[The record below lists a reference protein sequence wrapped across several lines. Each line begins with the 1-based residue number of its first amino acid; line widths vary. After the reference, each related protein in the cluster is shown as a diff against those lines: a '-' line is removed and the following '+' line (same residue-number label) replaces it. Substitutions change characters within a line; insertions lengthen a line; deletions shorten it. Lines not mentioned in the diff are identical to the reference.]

1 MNLPQKR
8 DLAGKFMLI
17 GGVSW
22 IVFGVS
28 HLFFPSV
35 LNWVSALSN
44 VPPAHVF
51 GIEISNVSFIYLF
64 NADLFLYD
72 MMLGLWSIL
81 FASELRKGKRT
92 AATFGIILG
101 AYFLIR
107 ALLQIHYF
115 GTTPLD
121 IVQAVAALAYAG
133 LYLFPLTDLGAFKE
147 R

>member
-1 MNLPQKR
+1 MNPSKRR

-22 IVFGVS
+22 IAFGLS

-35 LNWVSALSN
+35 LNWASALAS

-72 MMLGLWSIL
+72 VMLGLWSII
-81 FASELRKGKRT
+81 FASEVRKGKRA
-92 AATFGIILG
+92 AATFSIILG

-121 IVQAVAALAYAG
+121 IFQALAALAYAG
-133 LYLFPLTDLGAFKE
+133 LYLFPLTDLGAFRE